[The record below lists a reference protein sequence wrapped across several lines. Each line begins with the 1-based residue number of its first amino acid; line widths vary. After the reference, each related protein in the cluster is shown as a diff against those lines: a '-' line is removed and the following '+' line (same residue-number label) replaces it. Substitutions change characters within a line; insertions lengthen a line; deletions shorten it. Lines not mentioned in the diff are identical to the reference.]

1 MPKIKLQNLQ
11 KAINTG
17 KYAVDVGKEVL
28 PVLQPLIEQYAPKV
42 VEQVRD
48 AANTAAKKT
57 VRTQR
62 SPS

>member
-48 AANTAAKKT
+48 AANTAAKK
-57 VRTQR
+57 Q
-62 SPS
+62 